1 MSIQV
6 NFICKTEIKKE
17 LNALKAA
24 KEANVKIKAPCDGKG
39 KCGKCLIKIVDGDVS
54 EPTKQE
60 KKILGK
66 EKLRKGYRLAC
77 ETIISKNTVIEI
89 PEKS

>member
-6 NFICKTEIKKE
+6 NFICKTEIKKG

-24 KEANVKIKAPCDGKG
+24 KEAKVKIKAPCDGKG
-39 KCGKCLIKIVDGDVS
+39 KCGKCLIRILDGDVS

-60 KKILGK
+60 KKLLSK
-66 EKLRKGYRLAC
+66 SKLEKGYRLAC
-77 ETIISKNTVIEI
+77 ETTISQNTVIEI